1 MGRVNRV
8 RQKET
13 KKASKLI
20 KKRVVGVALLAIALI
35 FYPIQKL
42 GTSHK
47 PKISYEPTVPEPTK
61 ATMEQKKA
69 NKKLARRIAWV
80 GYGWKDKEWVCL
92 DRIFYKEAKYDHL
105 AKNQSGSSAYGI
117 GQRLKET
124 SKDPMV
130 QILHTY
136 KYIQHRYKNPCSAW
150 KFHVRNNYY

>member
-20 KKRVVGVALLAIALI
+20 KKRVVAGALLVITLI
-35 FYPIQKL
+35 FYPIQKI

-47 PKISYEPTVPEPTK
+47 PTVPEPTK

-69 NKKLARRIAWV
+69 NKKLAQRIAWA
-80 GYGWKDKEWVCL
+80 GYGWRGKEWVCL

-105 AKNQSGSSAYGI
+105 AKNQLGSSAYGI

-124 SKDPMV
+124 NKDPMI
-130 QILHTY
+130 QLLHTY

>member
-8 RQKET
+8 RQKKT
-13 KKASKLI
+13 KKTSKLI
-20 KKRVVGVALLAIALI
+20 KKRVVGMALLAITLI
-35 FYPIQKL
+35 FYPIQKI

-47 PKISYEPTVPEPTK
+47 PTVPEPTK

-69 NKKLARRIAWV
+69 NKKLAQRIAWV
-80 GYGWKDKEWVCL
+80 GYGWKGKEWVCL

-105 AKNQSGSSAYGI
+105 AKNQLGSSAFGI

-124 SKDPMV
+124 SKDPMI
-130 QILHTY
+130 QLLHTY

-150 KFHVRNNYY
+150 RFHVRNNYY

>member
-8 RQKET
+8 RQKKT

-20 KKRVVGVALLAIALI
+20 KKRVVAGALLVITLI

-47 PKISYEPTVPEPTK
+47 PTVPEPTK
-61 ATMEQKKA
+61 ATIEQKKA
-69 NKKLARRIAWV
+69 NKKLAQRIAWA
-80 GYGWKDKEWVCL
+80 GYGWRGKEWVCL

-105 AKNQSGSSAYGI
+105 AKNQSGSSAFGI

-124 SKDPMV
+124 SKDPMI
-130 QILHTY
+130 QLLHTY

-150 KFHVRNNYY
+150 RFHVRNNYY

>member
-8 RQKET
+8 RQKKI

-20 KKRVVGVALLAIALI
+20 KKRVVGVALLAITLI
-35 FYPIQKL
+35 FYPIQKI

-47 PKISYEPTVPEPTK
+47 HTVPEPTK

-69 NKKLARRIAWV
+69 NKKLAQRIAWA
-80 GYGWKDKEWVCL
+80 GYGWRGKEWVCL

-105 AKNQSGSSAYGI
+105 AKNQLGSSAYGI

-124 SKDPMV
+124 SKDPMI
-130 QILHTY
+130 QLLHTY

-150 KFHVRNNYY
+150 RFHVRNNYY

>member
-1 MGRVNRV
+1 MGWVNRV
-8 RQKET
+8 RQKEV
-13 KKASKLI
+13 KKQSKLI
-20 KKRVVGVALLAIALI
+20 KKRVVAGALLVITLI

-47 PKISYEPTVPEPTK
+47 PTVPEPIK

-69 NKKLARRIAWV
+69 NKKLAKKIAWA
-80 GYGWKDKEWVCL
+80 GYGWRGKEWVCL

-105 AKNQSGSSAYGI
+105 AKNQLGSSAFGI

-150 KFHVRNNYY
+150 RFHVRNNYY

>member
-8 RQKET
+8 RQKKT

-20 KKRVVGVALLAIALI
+20 KKRVVGMALLAITLI

-47 PKISYEPTVPEPTK
+47 PTVPEPIK

-69 NKKLARRIAWV
+69 NKKLAQRIAWA
-80 GYGWKDKEWVCL
+80 GYGWRGKEWVCL
-92 DRIFYKEAKYDHL
+92 DRIFHKEAKYDHL
-105 AKNQSGSSAYGI
+105 AKNQSGSSAFGI

-124 SKDPMV
+124 SKDPMT
-130 QILHTY
+130 QLLHTY

-150 KFHVRNNYY
+150 RFHVRNNYY

>member
-20 KKRVVGVALLAIALI
+20 KKRVVAGALLVITLI
-35 FYPIQKL
+35 FYPIQKI

-47 PKISYEPTVPEPTK
+47 PTVPEPTK

-69 NKKLARRIAWV
+69 NKKLAQRIAWA
-80 GYGWKDKEWVCL
+80 GYGWRGKEWVCL
-92 DRIFYKEAKYDHL
+92 DRIFHKEAKYDHL
-105 AKNQSGSSAYGI
+105 AKNQSGSSAFGI

-124 SKDPMV
+124 SKDPMT
-130 QILHTY
+130 QLLHTY

-150 KFHVRNNYY
+150 RFHVRNNYY